1 MHFTQLSPTLVDAHH
16 GRGGRFWSDFV
27 CVRARARVC
36 VCVCVC
42 VGGKMEA
49 CSNIYLFFKTVFP
62 PRLRMTCKRVRILM
76 ETLIKT
82 WGIFHHIWRNA
93 ASNCYRFVGDFS
105 NLRNLLPITSYTC
118 SIGSESALI
127 VIVSWC
133 FILKNNARPHTARI
147 VINFLEEN
155 NIEMLQHLPMS
166 ADLNPIEHVWDMIER
181 RLWKLEEP
189 P

>member
-1 MHFTQLSPTLVDAHH
+1 MHFTQLSPTLADAHH
-16 GRGGRFWSDFV
+16 GRGGGGFGRIL
-27 CVRARARVC
+27 CACARARARVCVC

-82 WGIFHHIWRNA
+82 WGISHHIWRNA

-105 NLRNLLPITSYTC
+105 NLRNLLTIISYTC

-133 FILKNNARPHTARI
+133 FILKNNTRPHT
-147 VINFLEEN
+147 VDDNT
-155 NIEMLQHLPMS
+155 LPE
-166 ADLNPIEHVWDMIER
+166 L
-181 RLWKLEEP
+181 
-189 P
+189 